1 MTTTEIIF
9 LLCLI
14 IICGVVIILIVKWSF
29 TAKENKELEQENR
42 RNSGYI
48 KELSSLLKSEEEI
61 SKTHFNKTVQLSLEK
76 AELQSQLEKFNI
88 SQEWKEQHQKEM
100 AVIDKA
106 IQDKMLELQTLASAC
121 DTTKKEVEELK
132 LNKEQLQHKALQF
145 ESEIENLQVLLQQ
158 KQAAWSAVDN
168 FEKCG
173 FGDELPY
180 IDYEEYFSKNN
191 FEVVLK
197 LLDDC
202 IDVAPQFKSELRKI
216 EWNLCYLPYKKTF
229 IKDFSRSGIY
239 MLEVKSK
246 YENEVLKELG
256 LKRVDDNGSIVYIG
270 QAVNVY
276 DRWTTHIKKMLGI
289 EAAGGEKIYKFKPL
303 MFKWKVIE
311 WCDSSELNEREK
323 FWIDSFKS
331 DEFGL
336 NSKGGNK

>member
-1 MTTTEIIF
+1 MTTAEII
-9 LLCLI
+9 LLTCLI
-14 IICGVVIILIVKWSF
+14 AICGLVLFLIIKWIF
-29 TAKENKELEQENR
+29 TIKENQNLKQENKQKDER
-42 RNSGYI
+42 IETLDSLWKI
-48 KELSSLLKSEEEI
+48 TDKTSKEHYDKA
-61 SKTHFNKTVQLSLEK
+61 VQLSLEK
-76 AELQSQLEKFNI
+76 MELQSQIDKLNI

-106 IQDKMLELQTLASAC
+106 IQDKMLELQTLASTC

-132 LNKEQLQHKALQF
+132 LNKEQLQHQRLQF
-145 ESEIENLQVLLQQ
+145 ESDIHNLEILLQQ
-158 KQAAWSAVDN
+158 KQAAWNAVDS

-173 FGDELPY
+173 LGDELPY
-180 IDYEEYFSKNN
+180 IDYEEFFSKNN
-191 FEVVLK
+191 FEVGLK

-216 EWNLCYLPYKKTF
+216 EWNLCYLPYKKSF

-239 MLEVKSK
+239 MLEMKSK
-246 YENEVLKELG
+246 YENEVLRELG
-256 LKRVDDNGSIVYIG
+256 LKRINDNGSIVYIG
-270 QAVNVY
+270 QAVNIY

-289 EAAGGEKIYKFKPL
+289 EASGGEKLYKFKPL

-323 FWIDSFKS
+323 FWIDSLKS

>member
-1 MTTTEIIF
+1 LGGLEIF
-9 LLCLI
+9 LTTVIVIACIVIAVLSKCLFDTI
-14 IICGVVIILIVKWSF
+14 GERDVAKAEGNYI
-29 TAKENKELEQENR
+29 TAEANRLLKENKNCNEKIAE
-42 RNSGYI
+42 
-48 KELSSLLKSEEEI
+48 
-61 SKTHFNKTVQLSLEK
+61 LSLEK
-76 AELQSQLEKFNI
+76 MNL
-88 SQEWKEQHQKEM
+88 
-100 AVIDKA
+100 
-106 IQDKMLELQTLASAC
+106 
-121 DTTKKEVEELK
+121 
-132 LNKEQLQHKALQF
+132 
-145 ESEIENLQVLLQQ
+145 ESEIEKIKAEHEISTDNNKSLLHISNLVIEKTQELKNLEQRCELMKEEVRGKTVSLEELKSQIEYITSQLQQ
-158 KQAAWSAVDN
+158 KQAAWSAVDS

-202 IDVAPQFKSELRKI
+202 IEVAPQFKSELRKI
-216 EWNLCYLPYKKTF
+216 EWNLCYLPYKKSF

-256 LKRVDDNGSIVYIG
+256 LKRINDNGSIVYIG
-270 QAVNVY
+270 QAVNIY